1 MVPLY
6 YPKLIPGTS
15 SHTATTWALS
25 VFYMEKNSSCTHIV
39 SMYSLFTPKMHMYL
53 WLVLLVYIALF
64 LDTKIVISKL
74 DNVPIIYIVFIND
87 LDAGIE
93 CT

>member
-1 MVPLY
+1 
-6 YPKLIPGTS
+6 
-15 SHTATTWALS
+15 
-25 VFYMEKNSSCTHIV
+25 
-39 SMYSLFTPKMHMYL
+39 MYL
-53 WLVLLVYIALF
+53 WLVLLVCIALF

-74 DNVPIIYIVFIND
+74 DNVPIIYIFFIND